1 MNKKLVIQGII
12 LGFAAPLL
20 VSLLFVLGFAI
31 YMHTDF
37 GLAFGEL
44 KFRGQL
50 ANVLR
55 IGLLANLALFTL
67 LVRRKELVARG
78 VVISTLVLLTISL
91 LF

>member
-1 MNKKLVIQGII
+1 MNKKLVVQGIL

-20 VSLLFVLGFAI
+20 AALLFVLGFAI
-31 YMHTDF
+31 YMHLDF
-37 GLAFGEL
+37 GEGFKQL

-50 ANVLR
+50 SNVLR
-55 IGLLANLALFTL
+55 IGLLANLALFTV

-78 VVISTLVLLTISL
+78 VVVSTLALLTISL